1 MELQGE
7 RLIPATV
14 PDTWAALNDPN
25 VLKACIAGC
34 ESVERTGDDAFAAVV
49 ALKVGPVSARFKG
62 NLQMTNI
69 QAPNGYTINFDGQG
83 GVAGFGKGSADVALT
98 AEGEGRTLLKYV
110 ARATVGG
117 KMAQIGSRLI
127 DATAAKI
134 TEDFFKAF
142 EAHLQAAAGP
152 AESAVAPAE
161 GVPAPA
167 TTSIA
172 AAPPSSTPAQ
182 APSGGS
188 VAKLWWLIG
197 AVVVLAVA
205 YLLIR

>member
-7 RLIPATV
+7 RLIPASV
-14 PDTWAALNDPN
+14 DATWQALNDPES
-25 VLKACIAGC
+25 LKACIAGC
-34 ESVERTGDDAFAAVV
+34 ESLEATGPDAFAAVV
-49 ALKVGPVSARFKG
+49 ALRVGPVSARFKG

-69 QAPNGYTINFDGQG
+69 VPPTSYTINFDGQG

-98 AEGEGRTLLKYV
+98 AEGAQTRLKYN

-142 EAHLQAAAGP
+142 EANLQA
-152 AESAVAPAE
+152 SSAPAADAAD
-161 GVPAPA
+161 APVVA
-167 TTSIA
+167 
-172 AAPPSSTPAQ
+172 TPA
-182 APSGGS
+182 ATGVGK
-188 VAKLWWLIG
+188 VWWLIG
-197 AVVVLAVA
+197 AVVLLAVI
-205 YLLIR
+205 YFVIRK

>member
-7 RLIPATV
+7 RLIPASVDT
-14 PDTWAALNDPN
+14 TWAALNDPE

-34 ESVERTGDDAFAAVV
+34 ETLERTGPDTMTAVV

-62 NLQMTNI
+62 NLAMTNV
-69 QAPNGYTINFDGQG
+69 QAPNSYTINFDGQG

-98 AEGEGRTLLKYV
+98 PESSPAGDATRLKYT
-110 ARATVGG
+110 ARAQVGG

-142 EAHLQAAAGP
+142 EAHLQARA
-152 AESAVAPAE
+152 APAE
-161 GVPAPA
+161 GGAVAPVVV
-167 TTSIA
+167 A
-172 AAPPSSTPAQ
+172 AEPDAGLS
-182 APSGGS
+182 
-188 VAKLWWLIG
+188 KLWWLIG
-197 AVVVLAVA
+197 AVVVLAIV
-205 YLLIR
+205 YFMIRK

>member
-7 RLIPATV
+7 RLIPASVDT
-14 PDTWAALNDPN
+14 TWAALNDPE

-34 ESVERTGDDAFAAVV
+34 ESLERTGEDSLVAVV

-62 NLQMTNI
+62 NLNMTNV
-69 QAPNGYTINFDGQG
+69 QPPNSYTINFDGQG

-98 AEGEGRTLLKYV
+98 PEGDLTRLKYT

-142 EAHLQAAAGP
+142 EVKLQP
-152 AESAVAPAE
+152 P
-161 GVPAPA
+161 
-167 TTSIA
+167 
-172 AAPPSSTPAQ
+172 AAPEQ
-182 APSGGS
+182 AVVAVSEPVKVTEPDGG

-197 AVVVLAVA
+197 AIIVLAVV
-205 YLLIR
+205 YFMIRGK